1 MRVRQTIKNYYPAI
15 LIFVS
20 LITFTFYTYHELAA
34 TRNARREKLFEQ
46 RVSGATDLLRKRII
60 DYVQILKG
68 CQALFYASD
77 SVTVDNWKEYVETL
91 SLSVNYPGIQA
102 VAYAAYIDKSLIPT
116 VENEV
121 RRSGYSEFEVKSN
134 FQSDKLTPI
143 IFIEPFRGRNLRA
156 FGYDM
161 YSETRR
167 REAID
172 RALITGQPALTR
184 LVTLVQETDED
195 IQPGFLLYL
204 PVYRNHKAA
213 LTEQHRKKNIK
224 GFVYSPFRAH
234 DLMQVVF
241 SRFTDLH
248 IEIYDGNIA
257 KSQNLLFKSN
267 GGAYDL
273 NAIKRRKETL
283 MSDSTTYIAGTQW
296 RMIVRPTDTFG
307 STVESREPALILA
320 FGLSISILLALLSIH
335 IIRNKTRAVEDLQLS
350 REIETKKDEFI
361 SIASHELKT
370 PLTSIKAYLQ
380 LLERG
385 DLKNNE
391 HNFVKKS
398 LVQIKKLNNLIADL
412 LDVSKIQ
419 AGSLQLNLSDFPL
432 KELIYESIETVGHMY
447 SSHEIILESEV
458 PEVSLHGDKFRLEQA
473 LTNLLING
481 IKYSPRS
488 TKVYVNAILDNNE
501 VQITVKD
508 SGIGISAESQKR
520 IFEKFYRAEGL
531 SSNLSGLGMGLF
543 ISHEIVS
550 RHKGSIAVVS
560 EVNKGSVFIIKLPY
574 SHEII

>member
-1 MRVRQTIKNYYPAI
+1 MRVQQTMKNYYPAI

-20 LITFTFYTYHELAA
+20 LVTFTFYTYHELAA

-46 RVSGATDLLRKRII
+46 RVSRVTELLRKQII

-68 CQALFYASD
+68 CQALFHASD
-77 SVTVDNWKEYVETL
+77 SVTADDWKEYVETL
-91 SLSVNYPGIQA
+91 SLSMDYPGIQA
-102 VAYAAYIDKSLIPT
+102 VAYAEYIDKSFIPAI
-116 VENEV
+116 ESDV
-121 RRSGYSEFEVKSN
+121 RRGGYPEFKVKSN

-143 IFIEPFRGRNLRA
+143 IFIEPFTGRNLRA

-184 LVTLVQETDED
+184 RVILVQETEEN

-204 PVYRNHKAA
+204 PIYRNHEAT
-213 LTEQHRKKNIK
+213 LTKQHRKKNIK
-224 GFVYSPFRAH
+224 GFVYSPFRAN

-257 KSQNLLFKSN
+257 ASQNLLFKSDT
-267 GGAYDL
+267 GVYAL
-273 NAIKRRKETL
+273 KAIKRRKRSL
-283 MSDSTTYIAGTQW
+283 LSDSTTYIAGTQW
-296 RMIVRPTDTFG
+296 RMIVLPTDTFG

-320 FGLSISILLALLSIH
+320 FGLSISVLLAILSIH

-350 REIETKKDEFI
+350 REIERKKDEFI

-391 HNFVKKS
+391 YNFVKKS
-398 LVQIKKLNNLIADL
+398 LAQIKKLNNLIADL

-419 AGSLQLNLSDFPL
+419 AGSLQLNLGDFPL
-432 KELIYESIETVGHMY
+432 KELIYESIEAVGHMY
-447 SSHEIILESEV
+447 SSHEIVLESEV
-458 PEVSLHGDKFRLEQA
+458 PEINLHGDKFRLEQA

-488 TKVYVNAILDNNE
+488 TKISVSATLDNNE
-501 VQITVKD
+501 VQIKVKD
-508 SGIGISAESQKR
+508 SGIGISTESQGR

-543 ISHEIVS
+543 ISNEIVG
-550 RHKGSIAVVS
+550 RHNGRIAVIS

-574 SHEII
+574 S